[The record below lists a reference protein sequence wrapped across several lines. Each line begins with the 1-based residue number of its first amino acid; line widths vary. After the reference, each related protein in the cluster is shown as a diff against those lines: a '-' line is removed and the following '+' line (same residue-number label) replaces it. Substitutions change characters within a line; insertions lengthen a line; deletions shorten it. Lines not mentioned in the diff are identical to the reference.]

1 MSLFVL
7 DASVALDWFLTEVD
21 SCPSWDRI
29 GLLDDSVPVVPSI
42 WNLEIT
48 NVLSNHVQRGR
59 LAPDVA
65 RMVLAEMTELPAGV
79 VDDGPASMV
88 LQLSVDRRLTTYD
101 AAYLGAALRGGLP
114 LATVDRELMRA
125 AQEAGVAVL

>member
-1 MSLFVL
+1 MNLFVL
-7 DASVALDWFLTEVD
+7 DASVALDWFLTKVD

-29 GLLDDSVPVVPSI
+29 HLLDESAPVVPGI

-59 LAPDVA
+59 LTPDVA
-65 RMVLAEMTELPAGV
+65 RTVLAEMAALPAGV
-79 VDDGPASMV
+79 VDAGPPSLVMH
-88 LQLSVDRRLTTYD
+88 LSVDHRLTSYD
-101 AAYLGAALRGGLP
+101 AAYLGAALRGDLP
-114 LATVDRELMRA
+114 IATVDRELIRA